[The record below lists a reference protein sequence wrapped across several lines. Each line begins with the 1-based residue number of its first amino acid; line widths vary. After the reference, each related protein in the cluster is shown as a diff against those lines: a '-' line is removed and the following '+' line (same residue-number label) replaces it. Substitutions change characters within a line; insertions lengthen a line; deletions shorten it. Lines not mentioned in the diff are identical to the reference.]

1 MQKGQKN
8 YLVFNVTEH
17 VHLYCNISVLNLCVF
32 AVYIFYR
39 KTWFFGVIFFC
50 HIFSGKNFLQFI
62 CTMFIIK
69 HRMFLYTLFVSF
81 SSKMEYAILLSTS
94 LGHGVM
100 KPMEPVFLSLH
111 LHCLGS
117 HSKCKCKMQAM
128 TVCSHLRLHL
138 DLNVLMLFTHVFS
151 WSCICVWTRLNFRA
165 IIKKFFIHQAHK
177 CLV

>member
-17 VHLYCNISVLNLCVF
+17 VHLYCNSLKSISVLNLCVF

-81 SSKMEYAILLSTS
+81 SNGICDLAFNFTGPWCHETNGTCFFILAFALPWLTQQMQVQNASHDS
-94 LGHGVM
+94 
-100 KPMEPVFLSLH
+100 VFTLAFAFGFECVDVVHACIFLILH
-111 LHCLGS
+111 LCVN
-117 HSKCKCKMQAM
+117 QA
-128 TVCSHLRLHL
+128 
-138 DLNVLMLFTHVFS
+138 
-151 WSCICVWTRLNFRA
+151 
-165 IIKKFFIHQAHK
+165 
-177 CLV
+177 